1 MGFFD
6 GLANLMADSAAKN
19 LINQHIAK
27 YGRLKSLFFKDGEI
41 RASLV
46 LNGLDDREVTVSC
59 ASVDIAEDGSKI
71 SLGDFS
77 ANVPCIEQALNDFC
91 ARTFEVSSRRAQLA
105 LVAVRK
111 LLF

>member
-6 GLANLMADSAAKN
+6 GLASLMADSAGKN

-27 YGRLKSLFFKDGEI
+27 YGRLTSLFIKDGQV
-41 RASLV
+41 RAGLL
-46 LNGLDDREVTVSC
+46 LNGLDKEIAISC
-59 ASVDIAEDGSKI
+59 ASVTIADDGSAV

-77 ANVPCIEQALNDFC
+77 ANVPCVEQALNDFC
-91 ARTFEVSSRRAQLA
+91 TRTFEVKSPRAQYA
-105 LVAVRK
+105 LIALRK

>member
-6 GLANLMADSAAKN
+6 GLANMMADSAAKN

-27 YGRLKSLFFKDGEI
+27 YGKLTGLFFKDGQI

-46 LNGLDDREVTVSC
+46 LNGLEDKEISVSC
-59 ASVDIAEDGSKI
+59 ASVAIAEDGSEI
-71 SLGDFS
+71 SLGNFS
-77 ANVPCIEQALNDFC
+77 ANLPCIEQALNDFC
-91 ARTFEVSSRRAQLA
+91 TRTYKVESGRAQLA
-105 LVAVRK
+105 LVAARK